1 VINGYKEDE
10 LTLEKFHM
18 KALSPRVLVV
28 AAVNKYTLDWSAYID
43 AVPGNNHKE
52 EYVQVANSG
61 SKLDHAFAKI
71 LFPVLERT
79 YCWRD

>member
-1 VINGYKEDE
+1 MINGYKEGE
-10 LTLEKFHM
+10 LTLEKFHT

-28 AAVNKYTLDWSAYID
+28 AVVNKYTLDWSAYID
-43 AVPGNNHKE
+43 AVPGNNHEE

-61 SKLDHAFAKI
+61 SKLDHTFAKI
-71 LFPVLERT
+71 LFPILEQK